1 MRLLCDDS
9 NFNNNEHYIRRLCTI
24 LYARSLRNGCYSG
37 GHARALIFFFL
48 KAQTVRWPRVVTLY
62 GKIL

>member
-9 NFNNNEHYIRRLCTI
+9 NFNNNEHYIMRLCTI

-37 GHARALIFFFL
+37 GHARALIFFFFESSDG
-48 KAQTVRWPRVVTLY
+48 TVAAGSYTLR
-62 GKIL
+62 